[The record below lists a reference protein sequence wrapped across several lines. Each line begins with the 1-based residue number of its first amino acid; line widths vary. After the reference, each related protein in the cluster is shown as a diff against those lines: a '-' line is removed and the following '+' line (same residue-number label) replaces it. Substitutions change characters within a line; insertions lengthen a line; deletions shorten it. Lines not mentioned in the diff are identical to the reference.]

1 MRRAFLI
8 AVMTLAALLAVS
20 AGPGF
25 GAAAGKSGGVPG
37 GKGAERM
44 TERGR
49 ANTNA
54 QWSADP
60 ERGWVRAD
68 ERRRSHEQSE
78 PPEKRSNGQQ
88 KGKGK
93 STRGY

>member
-1 MRRAFLI
+1 MRRAI
-8 AVMTLAALLAVS
+8 AVVTLSMSISLPFSTLW
-20 AGPGF
+20 
-25 GAAAGKSGGVPG
+25 GAAAPGSHGV
-37 GKGAERM
+37 KGAERM
-44 TERGR
+44 SERGR

-68 ERRRSHEQSE
+68 ERHRLREQGDTE
-78 PPEKRSNGQQ
+78 EKRSQGQQ

-93 STRGY
+93 SKKL

>member
-1 MRRAFLI
+1 MRRAI
-8 AVMTLAALLAVS
+8 GIMTLAMSITLPF
-20 AGPGF
+20 GPVF
-25 GAAAGKSGGVPG
+25 GAAAPHSHGT
-37 GKGAERM
+37 KGAERM
-44 TERGR
+44 SERGR

-68 ERRRSHEQSE
+68 ERNRLREQTDTLDD
-78 PPEKRSNGQQ
+78 KRSQGQQ

-93 STRGY
+93 SKKL